1 VTRAH
6 VPRQVS
12 SLGLGILW
20 QGFDIGTVLKS
31 AITGEDEDAVS
42 FANPMV
48 TEHADDAESNS
59 VKWSSTTGL
68 FIIKNII
75 IIIIITT
82 IIITTIIIIV
92 IVIITITITIIII
105 KNSHAVVLDDAS

>member
-1 VTRAH
+1 MTRAH

-42 FANPMV
+42 FHANPMV
-48 TEHADDAESNS
+48 TEDTDDAESNS
-59 VKWSSTTGL
+59 VE
-68 FIIKNII
+68 
-75 IIIIITT
+75 
-82 IIITTIIIIV
+82 
-92 IVIITITITIIII
+92 
-105 KNSHAVVLDDAS
+105 